1 MGLMDK
7 NENIFIKGRC
17 KNMILTANGQNV
29 YPEEIEDLINQVP
42 MVAESLIV
50 GRKHGLTALI
60 VPNPDAVKEAGIA
73 TEDLQS
79 TFEENIKEINKN
91 LPTYSKITACEIMN
105 EPFEKTPK
113 LSIKRFMYK

>member
-7 NENIFIKGRC
+7 CENIFIKGRC

-29 YPEEIEDLINQVP
+29 YPEEIEDIINQLPLV
-42 MVAESLIV
+42 MESLVV
-50 GRKHGLTALI
+50 GRKHGLVALV
-60 VPNPDAVKEAGIA
+60 VPNADAVTAAGIKA
-73 TEDLQS
+73 EQLQS
-79 TFEENIKEINKN
+79 HIEAEVFALNDK
-91 LPTYSKITACEIMN
+91 LPVYSKITACEIKE